1 MDRTP
6 PENGSASPPRP
17 PGDDFATEAERVHTP
32 RTPAR
37 AFAGVWV
44 TIAVVV
50 AVVVALTF
58 IAYFA
63 WS

>member
-1 MDRTP
+1 MERP
-6 PENGSASPPRP
+6 PQENGSATPARP
-17 PGDDFATEAERVHTP
+17 SGDELATEAERVHTP
-32 RTPAR
+32 GTPAR